1 MITPPSAEPD
11 TMTPPILN
19 LSGVALQ
26 SRPPEFQPPEAIA
39 ERIVA
44 RPGRSGG
51 PRPGLAGAAVIAA
64 APFRA
69 VSRSGQQLDCW
80 DSE

>member
-1 MITPPSAEPD
+1 MITPPSPEPD

-39 ERIVA
+39 E
-44 RPGRSGG
+44 
-51 PRPGLAGAAVIAA
+51 VIAA
-64 APFRA
+64 APFRS